1 MFSGNAHKDNK
12 IMPSKRQTDRHTYTE
27 THKLMGIEFT

>member
-12 IMPSKRQTDRHTYTE
+12 IMPSKRQTDTYTE